1 MPKQSA
7 QTPNWQPLS
16 RLPLLAGTLDRAL
29 VEAEQQL
36 QNLQKAQNRPSVL
49 DDRTIERVIAVF
61 GQQKEIFAI
70 YQEQFAWWKAQQ
82 LCPTQQREISRLEKQ
97 LERLHTTIDAIL
109 SLAEQLKEAAIEK
122 VLGKSALER
131 ALSVLSGKPKL
142 LSNLPCRRSLSLRGM
157 VICIPRRRR

>member
-36 QNLQKAQNRPSVL
+36 QNSRKLKTVLL
-49 DDRTIERVIAVF
+49 DDRTPSELLPCL
-61 GQQKEIFAI
+61 GSKEIFAI

-82 LCPTQQREISRLEKQ
+82 LCPTQQRESQTGETARTTTYNNCDVSSRTT
-97 LERLHTTIDAIL
+97 ER
-109 SLAEQLKEAAIEK
+109 
-122 VLGKSALER
+122 
-131 ALSVLSGKPKL
+131 SGD
-142 LSNLPCRRSLSLRGM
+142 
-157 VICIPRRRR
+157 